1 MKVKDTYVRARVD
14 NRLKRDSEKILNR
27 LGLTTAEAIRL
38 FLEQI
43 RLRKGLPFP
52 VVLLEPTSD
61 NNDLLL
67 PVSKRQA
74 ALDSVY
80 ED

>member
-1 MKVKDTYVRARVD
+1 MALKGSYVRARID
-14 NRLKRDSEKILNR
+14 ADLKEESEAILDR

-38 FLEQI
+38 FLVQV
-43 RLRKGLPFP
+43 RLRNGLPFN
-52 VVLLEPTSD
+52 LEIPRGEND
-61 NNDLLL
+61 DLLL
-67 PVSKRQA
+67 PSRMRQA

>member
-1 MKVKDTYVRARVD
+1 MKETYVRARIAAD
-14 NRLKRDSEKILNR
+14 LKEGSEASLDQ

-38 FLEQI
+38 FLVQV
-43 RLRKGLPFP
+43 RLRKGLPFN
-52 VVLLEPTSD
+52 LEIPKGEND
-61 NNDLLL
+61 DLLL
-67 PVSKRQA
+67 PARVRQA

>member
-1 MKVKDTYVRARVD
+1 MKESYVRARID
-14 NRLKRDSEKILNR
+14 ADLKEESEAILVQ

-38 FLEQI
+38 FLVQV
-43 RLRKGLPFP
+43 RLRKGLPFN
-52 VVLLEPTSD
+52 LEIPKGEND
-61 NNDLLL
+61 DLLL
-67 PVSKRQA
+67 PARMRQA

>member
-1 MKVKDTYVRARVD
+1 MAVKASYVRARIAAD
-14 NRLKRDSEKILNR
+14 LKEESEEILDQ

-38 FLEQI
+38 FLVQV
-43 RLRKGLPFP
+43 RLRKGLPFN
-52 VVLLEPTSD
+52 LEIPKGEND
-61 NNDLLL
+61 DLLL
-67 PVSKRQA
+67 PARVRQA